1 MLMSPT
7 NEPNTG
13 EGHPPMDLLMDIPL
27 RVTVELGR
35 RQMPIADILALGPG
49 SVVELSKAAGEPL
62 DIYVNDRLV
71 ARGEAVL
78 VGDRYGVRLTAVF
91 TPGERKTAAPAEGVQ
106 P

>member
-1 MLMSPT
+1 MSDM
-7 NEPNTG
+7 NNDQS

-27 RVTVELGR
+27 QVTVELGR
-35 RQMPIADILALGPG
+35 RRMTISDILALGPG

-78 VGDRYGVRLTAVF
+78 VGDRYGVRITEVF
-91 TPGERKTAAPAEGVQ
+91 TPGARMGDDKAEGEE
-106 P
+106 